1 MKTTS
6 SSDIQRD
13 DGDGVDCE
21 VLDHFI
27 SNVFGDKV
35 CTPYPPTIEERPDN
49 GEIHSNNVAMSTE
62 LHKQLIIKM
71 ITFSN
76 NMEERH
82 KKSLK
87 HHSQAML
94 RTVLRYAQASKV
106 ALLLVVELVRKIAAD
121 IFCLIMHTDSQT
133 LAPAS
138 NGITSAIAR
147 CMPDRSSMWRRTRR
161 IHSDVTAMFRCR
173 VCIET
178 ITLNNSLSD
187 D

>member
-1 MKTTS
+1 MEES
-6 SSDIQRD
+6 ESDLLIHSIISDI
-13 DGDGVDCE
+13 
-21 VLDHFI
+21 
-27 SNVFGDKV
+27 FGDKV
-35 CTPYPPTIEERPDN
+35 CTPYPPTIEERPDH

-62 LHKQLIIKM
+62 PHKQLIIKM

-76 NMEERH
+76 NMAERH

-106 ALLLVVELVRKIAAD
+106 ALLLIVELVVKIAAD
-121 IFCLIMHTDSQT
+121 IFCLIMHTESQT

-138 NGITSAIAR
+138 NGITFAIAR

-161 IHSDVTAMFRCR
+161 IHSDVTAMFRCI
-173 VCIET
+173 VYIES
-178 ITLNNSLSD
+178 INLNNSLSD
-187 D
+187 N

>member
-1 MKTTS
+1 
-6 SSDIQRD
+6 
-13 DGDGVDCE
+13 
-21 VLDHFI
+21 
-27 SNVFGDKV
+27 
-35 CTPYPPTIEERPDN
+35 
-49 GEIHSNNVAMSTE
+49 
-62 LHKQLIIKM
+62 
-71 ITFSN
+71 
-76 NMEERH
+76 MEERH

-87 HHSQAML
+87 HHSKAML
-94 RTVLRYAQASKV
+94 RTVMRYAQASKV
-106 ALLLVVELVRKIAAD
+106 ALLLVVELVIKIAAD
-121 IFCLIMHTDSQT
+121 IYYLIMHIDSQT

-138 NGITSAIAR
+138 NGITSAISR